1 MGHSIKLHNQ
11 IPDILEWLIYGAV
24 NQVASCRMNDATS
37 THGGAGRGQGR
48 KPLSEDGAKPYK
60 LLLTDAQR
68 IKLNDLGNAAW
79 IREQIDYAIYLKEI
93 DMSKAVN
100 LSARYINA
108 LRQLPQFIGTLPP
121 NGPLTHCMT
130 GVRVLPTGDL
140 TDEHDDS
147 GILEVI
153 YPGGGKA
160 EVIGQY
166 FMKMALKEA
175 AEIHVATTPND
186 FGIKGKSYSDVQ
198 KQVEF
203 LGKHLSGKHNLYA

>member
-1 MGHSIKLHNQ
+1 
-11 IPDILEWLIYGAV
+11 
-24 NQVASCRMNDATS
+24 MNDATS

-108 LRQLPQFIGTLPP
+108 LRQLPQFRGTLPP
-121 NGPLTHCMT
+121 DGPLTHCMT

-147 GILEVI
+147 GILEVV
-153 YPGGGKA
+153 YPGGGRA
-160 EVIGQY
+160 EIIGHY
-166 FMKMALKEA
+166 FLEIALKEA
-175 AEIHVATTPND
+175 AEIEVATTPD
-186 FGIKGKSYSDVQ
+186 DLGIKKRSYTPVQ
-198 KQVEF
+198 ALVQELKE
-203 LGKHLSGKHNLYA
+203 HLFWKHNLI